1 MCLFRNFLIDKRM
14 KFAKKCTVLTISLIV
29 LIVLFFIG
37 LFFVNLKF
45 KWINYY
51 SEQDIK
57 HDDKTIE
64 NTDSNLTKEEQY
76 VNLSQMVEPL
86 SVEI

>member
-14 KFAKKCTVLTISLIV
+14 KFAKKCTVLTISVIV

-51 SEQDIK
+51 SEQDVK

-64 NTDSNLTKEEQY
+64 NIDSDLTKEEQY
-76 VNLSQMVEPL
+76 VNLSQMVEPP

>member
-14 KFAKKCTVLTISLIV
+14 KFAKKCTILTISVIV
-29 LIVLFFIG
+29 LIILFFSG

-51 SEQDIK
+51 SEQDVK

-64 NTDSNLTKEEQY
+64 NTDSNLTQEEQY
-76 VNLSQMVEPL
+76 VNLSQMVEPP